1 MDHEALSEVLAIG
14 ETVNVEFKR
23 CGQQP
28 ERDVFESVCSFA
40 NTFGGSI
47 FLGVEDDGTV
57 SGINASNLLAIK
69 RNLINVVHNPK
80 LFDSPVAFEF
90 EDLEWEGKSLIRI
103 WVPPSSNM
111 HRFKDDIY
119 ERMEDSDV
127 VVRSASHLAEICIRK
142 QGVYTEQRVYKHVGP
157 GDLRLGMLEDIRER
171 AVHKQSDHEWAR
183 LGDESLLK
191 SAGLLGKDFSTGD
204 EGFNLAAV
212 LLLGKDEVIRS
223 VCPPYKTD
231 AIWCIDPDSRYDDR
245 LDVRC
250 NLVEAYDLLTG
261 FCRKHMPDRFALDG
275 DESVSLR
282 DIIVR
287 EVVANCLIHREFT
300 SPYPARIVINGNT
313 LRTQNASRAMFA
325 GPITPEGFSPLPKN
339 PIISSFFSAIG
350 LAEELGSGTRNLFKY
365 SPRYSGKRPELMEG
379 TVFTASVPVYR
390 PTDQPASMASDA
402 PSSSN
407 LAAEIASLVSQR
419 GSLTVSEAVRAGY
432 PRRTAQRALSKLVD
446 EGVIA
451 PVGNGR
457 ARRYVPAGQH
467 VT

>member
-1 MDHEALSEVLAIG
+1 MNNETLSEVLSIG
-14 ETVNVEFKR
+14 ETANIEFKR

-28 ERDVFESVCSFA
+28 EKDTFESICSFA

-57 SGINASNLLAIK
+57 SGIKADNLLAIK
-69 RNLINVVHNPK
+69 RNVVNVVNNPK

-90 EDLEWEGKSLIRI
+90 ESLEWEGRAILRI
-103 WVPPSSNM
+103 WVPPSPNM
-111 HRFKDDIY
+111 HRFKSDVY
-119 ERMEDSDV
+119 ERIEDSDV
-127 VVRSASHLAEICIRK
+127 VVRSASRLAEICIRK
-142 QGVYTEQRVYKHVGP
+142 QGLYTEQRVYKHVAMD
-157 GDLRLGMLEDIRER
+157 DLRLEMLDGIRER
-171 AVHKQSDHEWAR
+171 AARKQPDHEWAR
-183 LGDESLLK
+183 LGDEALLK

-231 AIWCIDPDSRYDDR
+231 AVWRVDPESRYDDR

-250 NLVEAYDLLTG
+250 NLVEAYDLLAS
-261 FCRKHMPDRFALDG
+261 FCRKHMPDRFALEG
-275 DESVSLR
+275 DESISLR
-282 DIIVR
+282 DVIIR

-300 SPYPARIVINGNT
+300 SPYPARITIDGNS
-313 LRTQNASRAMFA
+313 LRTENASRAMFA

-365 SPRYSGKRPELMEG
+365 SPKYSGKDPELVEG
-379 TVFTASVPVYR
+379 TVFTALVPIY
-390 PTDQPASMASDA
+390 QPDGGANNADSDA
-402 PSSSN
+402 SASSSVS
-407 LAAEIASLVSQR
+407 AEIAELVLER
-419 GSLTVSEAVRAGY
+419 GSLTVSEAVEAGY
-432 PRRTAQRALSKLVD
+432 SRRTAQRILAQLVS
-446 EGVIA
+446 EGAIE

-457 ARRYVPAGQH
+457 SRKYIPAGQ
-467 VT
+467 TN